1 MQDKY
6 TNSISNN
13 KGKDTTNC
21 ARVACKSCGDNSIK
35 NIQNTNTE
43 KLELKNDFTKDIL
56 SENSLENSNKKL
68 NNTKENFKNAHI
80 TYNDCTTNATCA
92 EKVGNIMQIEKNNQ
106 NKNAKSCVRV
116 AIVSRTPV
124 RGEKKVVKCGYK
136 TSEVIC
142 VNDIKFNRDEQ
153 AEVKVQTG
161 FTAKLCVCLFALVA
175 CVAFALGFCLASL
188 SGSSVSNVSVLAE
201 SFGGGEGTE
210 SNPYLI
216 SSFANLNALASSCNS
231 GTTYENNYFKLTAN
245 ITIGGT
251 DLSNWTP
258 IGCDTTAANSDACY
272 FAGIFDGDNHTITY
286 QGSVSRSVG
295 QSSTSGA
302 KVYWGLL
309 FGYVEGNGTTA
320 VAATNGIVKNVNIAL
335 DDNNLSTT
343 DEFEIALTP
352 TSVSVYFGG
361 VVGYSN
367 AGIVDNCNLSGSALD
382 FSSSGSISYGG
393 GIVGYGFVVSNCE
406 FNANC
411 SAIGGTAG
419 GVVAF
424 AKISVSNCKFY
435 GNFEMNANA
444 SYCGVICGQVSN
456 ASSTMQN
463 CEVIGKV
470 NIFRTQRIGD
480 CQGIGGIAGH
490 VFGSI
495 ANCHLKME
503 EGSAI
508 EARGMSFSRCGLIAG
523 VAYNGV
529 SNCYVEGSMTSFES
543 GASTIDAGLA
553 CGRNNGEMT
562 NCVINVTIG
571 TLSLGS
577 AFNFVTHNENA
588 NNCIVIADIETLTA
602 SSGGYLI
609 GSSTTAYNC
618 VAITKV
624 GGTGTTYPLSSSNAG
639 TTASG
644 VVHDKT
650 NGLYS
655 VAWSDSNSALI
666 NQLKQTSTYTNGT
679 SNFIWNTAG
688 GTSGGT
694 AWSFATEYPSETGTW
709 YIADNFNDGFP
720 VLKQFYVPPIINITI
735 NVTTN
740 LGSSTTGSGTTGS
753 IGSASEGG
761 TAGLVNKFILYK
773 LDSAGNI
780 VNQYVVGSGSTIQ
793 FESTI
798 GEAFTLKLIHKL
810 YMVTTIDG
818 ESVLQKTFTPSA
830 DKTIAINI
838 TAPANVNTWIII

>member
-1 MQDKY
+1 
-6 TNSISNN
+6 
-13 KGKDTTNC
+13 
-21 ARVACKSCGDNSIK
+21 
-35 NIQNTNTE
+35 
-43 KLELKNDFTKDIL
+43 
-56 SENSLENSNKKL
+56 
-68 NNTKENFKNAHI
+68 
-80 TYNDCTTNATCA
+80 
-92 EKVGNIMQIEKNNQ
+92 MQIRKNNP
-106 NKNAKSCVRV
+106 NEKTKGCVRV

-136 TSEVIC
+136 TSERIC

-153 AEVKVQTG
+153 VEVKVQNG

-258 IGCDTTAANSDACY
+258 IGCDTTGANSDACY

-286 QGSVSRSVG
+286 QGSVSKSVG
-295 QSSTSGA
+295 QTSSSTQY
-302 KVYWGLL
+302 VYWGLL
-309 FGYVEGNGTTA
+309 FGHVKGNWTST
-320 VAATNGIVKNVNIAL
+320 VAATNGIVKNVNIVL

-343 DEFEIALTP
+343 DEFEIALT
-352 TSVSVYFGG
+352 TTKATLYFGG

-367 AGIVDNCNLSGSALD
+367 EGIVDNCNLSGSALD

-393 GIVGYGFVVSNCE
+393 GIVGSGYVVSNCE

-411 SAIGGTAG
+411 SPTGTTMGGI
-419 GVVAF
+419 VAF
-424 AKISVSNCKFY
+424 AYTSVSNCKFY
-435 GNFEMNANA
+435 GDFEMNVK
-444 SYCGVICGQVSN
+444 SSRYCGVICGQGRVI
-456 ASSTMQN
+456 STIVQN
-463 CEVIGKV
+463 CDGAGKV
-470 NIFRTQRIGD
+470 SISHSGSPDVLGMGVIV
-480 CQGIGGIAGH
+480 GH
-490 VFGSI
+490 TYGSI
-495 ANCHLKME
+495 TNCHFKME
-503 EGSAI
+503 EGSLI
-508 EARGMSFSRCGLIAG
+508 RIQGMENARCGLIAG
-523 VAYNGV
+523 VASEI
-529 SNCYVEGSMTSFES
+529 SNCYLEGSMTSFFVSAES
-543 GASTIDAGLA
+543 MYAGLI
-553 CGRNNGEMT
+553 CGRNNGGIS
-562 NCVINVTIG
+562 NCLVNVIIDTLTIADN
-571 TLSLGS
+571 LY
-577 AFNFVTHNENA
+577 FVGQYETG
-588 NNCIVIADIETLTA
+588 NNCIVIANIESL
-602 SSGGYLI
+602 SVSGNSYFI
-609 GSSTTAYNC
+609 GSSATAYNC

-624 GGTGTTYPLSSSNAG
+624 GGTGTTYPFSSSNAG
-639 TTASG
+639 TTADSMRY
-644 VVHDKT
+644 DTT

-679 SNFIWNTAG
+679 SNFQWNTAG

-720 VLKQFYVPPIINITI
+720 VLKQFYIPPIVNITI
-735 NVTTN
+735 NVATN
-740 LGSSTTGSGTTGS
+740 LGSSTAGSGAAGS

-780 VNQYVVGSGSTIQ
+780 VNQYVVENGSSIQ
-793 FESTI
+793 FESTT